1 MIGPILAQPLI
12 PGFINGP
19 NRAQLGIRLT
29 ASIHQRRHSQIDAS
43 QVRISAEM
51 LSNHH
56 RALGLQLPK
65 RALGFS
71 SFDPCA
77 L

>member
-1 MIGPILAQPLI
+1 MIGQILAQPLI
-12 PGFINGP
+12 PGFIDGP
-19 NRAQLGIRLT
+19 NGAQLRIRLT

-43 QVRISAEM
+43 QVGISAEM
-51 LSNHH
+51 FSNHH

-65 RALGFS
+65 RALGLS
-71 SFDPCA
+71 SFDSCA